1 MAQWTENMRA
11 PVRDICI
18 GGRIISG
25 SGRECALNGDTVF
38 ALAIDE
44 GADGALAPGSVISA
58 SCMLDLVSDA
68 WQWLDADE
76 WTGATIMP
84 EIGVK
89 VEGSILWQP
98 LGVFQAEDAV
108 CIEGEGLLRVRASDS
123 ISHELS
129 AVFRDELVYPQML
142 ESIWTH
148 ALSQTRY
155 LWNGQVPNG
164 SGIVEIAPDWRN
176 ASIRAVLGYIAC
188 AAGCFVRAGRTGAL
202 ELVSIWNGNAP
213 LHRIDPEC
221 YLRLEHAHGHY
232 GPVDTLRLKAVGAE
246 EERVYCVPG
255 ASGLFSISVSE
266 NPLFRADAPGLD
278 TFARGMLDAI
288 SGFEGAGL
296 EFEWRGD
303 PLLGVGGRVELADTG
318 GRVYRGVVTRQTM
331 RFSAAGFS
339 ASCRC
344 TLPEMDNRGL
354 RRAITPEGG
363 LNAAALTGAVDGEL
377 LRVGSVTT
385 NKLAAASVTAE
396 KIAAGVLDAI
406 TLEAVTAKIER
417 LTASDIQTD
426 RLAAALAAFTVL
438 TAGTA
443 SFDRATVAHLVA
455 QAMNLE
461 FGVGDNVFIK
471 NLAVEYAQMVGAAI
485 GSLCIKASDGN
496 YYAIDVN
503 ENGTLTA
510 SRTPVSEGEIAAG
523 QTNEGRVILETSI
536 TAQQLSTGNLLATYA
551 LVNRIDAARIDV
563 DQLFAREAFIDLL
576 RTSRIFGNKSI
587 TMMVEEQKTA
597 SRTFRQEDYPTGEDL
612 VRPNDLLI
620 IPSSS
625 QTFQAV
631 EPDGLNLQFSVDA
644 DGNLYFD
651 MEGSPEEYGFEFSDH
666 ELYATGFAFTLNM
679 DGSMEAP
686 YKWEYVLDGEVAE
699 AQRKLNL
706 YMEMD
711 GDRVRIGRRDPG
723 NPAMV
728 SPSEVQIDETG
739 MAVAVKGRVFSKF
752 ESSCARFGNME
763 IRRPAAAGGLM
774 LDAVGDSVVWGMK
787 R

>member
-1 MAQWTENMRA
+1 MAHWTENMRA
-11 PVRDICI
+11 PARDIRI

-25 SGRECALNGDTVF
+25 SGREYALDGDAVF
-38 ALAIDE
+38 ALTIDE
-44 GADGALAPGSVISA
+44 GADGMLAPGSVISA
-58 SCMLDLVSDA
+58 SCVLDLVNDGG
-68 WQWLDADE
+68 QWLDAGE

-84 EIGVK
+84 ELGVGTEDG
-89 VEGSILWQP
+89 VLWQP

-108 CIEGEGLLRVRASDS
+108 CIEGEALLRVRASDS

-129 AVFRDELVYPQML
+129 ASFHDEAAYPRML
-142 ESIWTH
+142 ADVWAH

-155 LWNGQVPNG
+155 LWSGQLPNG
-164 SGIVEIAPDWRN
+164 DAVIDAAPDWRG
-176 ASIRAVLGYIAC
+176 ATLRAVLGYIAC
-188 AAGCFVRAGRTGAL
+188 AAGCFVRVGRTGAL
-202 ELVSIWNGNAP
+202 ELVPIWEADAP
-213 LHRIDPEC
+213 LHSIDPEC
-221 YLRLEHAHGHY
+221 YLKLESARRHY
-232 GPVDTLRLKAVGAE
+232 GPVDALRLKPVGAE
-246 EERVYCVPG
+246 EEQVYCIPG
-255 ASGLFSISVSE
+255 ASGLFSLSVSD

-278 TFARGMLDAI
+278 ELARGMLEAV
-288 SGFEGAGL
+288 SGFEGAAL

-303 PLLGVGGRVELADTG
+303 PLLGVGGRVEITDTAG
-318 GRVYRGVVTRQTM
+318 CMHRGVLTRQTL
-331 RFSAAGFS
+331 RFSADGFS

-344 TLPEMDNRGL
+344 ALPEADNCGL

-377 LRVGSVTT
+377 LRVGSVTA

-396 KIAAGVLDAI
+396 KIAAGALDAI

-417 LTASDIQTD
+417 LTASDIATD
-426 RLAAALAAFTVL
+426 QLAAALAAFTVV

-443 SFDRATVAHLVA
+443 SFDRATVSHLVA

-461 FGVGDNVFIK
+461 FGVGDDVFIK

-485 GSLCIKASDGN
+485 GNLCIKASDGN

-503 ENGTLTA
+503 ENGTVTA
-510 SRTPVSEGEIAAG
+510 SRTTVSEGEAAAG
-523 QTNEGRVILETSI
+523 QTNAGRVILETSI
-536 TAQQLSTGNLLATYA
+536 TAQQLNTGNLLATYA

-563 DQLFAREAFIDLL
+563 DTLFAREAFIDLL
-576 RTSRIFGNKSI
+576 RTSRIVGDKSI
-587 TMMVEEQKTA
+587 MMMVEEQETV
-597 SRTFRQEDYPTGEDL
+597 SRTFRQEDFPTGEDL

-620 IPSSS
+620 IPGKN
-625 QTFQAV
+625 QTYQAV
-631 EPDGLNLQFSVDA
+631 EADGLNLRFLVDG
-644 DGNLYFD
+644 DGNLYCD
-651 MEGSPEEYGFEFSDH
+651 MDGDPDEYGFEFSDH
-666 ELYATGFAFTLNM
+666 ELYASGLTFTLNA

-686 YKWEYVLDGEVAE
+686 YRWVYVLDGEVAE
-699 AQRKLNL
+699 AQRRLNL

-711 GDRVRIGRRDPG
+711 GDRVSIGRRDPD

-728 SPSEVQIDETG
+728 SPSEVRIDETG
-739 MAVAVKGRVFSKF
+739 MAVAVRGRVFSKF

-774 LDAVGDSVVWGMK
+774 LDAVGDSVMWRVK